1 MRQTVLTHE
10 EILNI
15 CKTIGSKLS
24 TRYRF
29 SEHPP
34 VFIGVMKG
42 AIPFLQDLT
51 SYVDIPL
58 CIDYIQ
64 ISSYEGTSTTGN
76 ISLKK
81 DISIDI
87 KDRDVIIVEDCLDT
101 GISMNFLVDYF
112 KKKYQ
117 PKSLITVALID
128 KQGNRKMPFTLD
140 YSGYVAGSEF
150 LVGYGLDYNEL
161 FRNVNEIFIPDA
173 EEVASWNKILGI
185 K

>member
-1 MRQTVLTHE
+1 MRKTLLSHE
-10 EILNI
+10 DILKI
-15 CKTIGSKLS
+15 CSTIASQLS

-42 AIPFLQDLT
+42 AIPFLQDLI
-51 SYVDIPL
+51 SHVDIPL
-58 CIDYIQ
+58 YVDYIQ
-64 ISSYEGTSTTGN
+64 ISSYEGTNTTGS
-76 ISLKK
+76 IALKK

-87 KDRDVIIVEDCLDT
+87 KDRDVIIVEDCVDT

-112 KKKYQ
+112 KRKYQ

-128 KQGNRKMPFTLD
+128 KQGNRKMPFNVD
-140 YSGYVAGSEF
+140 YAGYVAGSEF
-150 LVGYGLDYNEL
+150 LVGYGLDYYEL
-161 FRNVNEIFIPDA
+161 FRNVPEIFIPDA
-173 EEVASWNKILGI
+173 EEVDSWNKLLGI

>member
-1 MRQTVLTHE
+1 
-10 EILNI
+10 
-15 CKTIGSKLS
+15 
-24 TRYRF
+24 
-29 SEHPP
+29 
-34 VFIGVMKG
+34 
-42 AIPFLQDLT
+42 
-51 SYVDIPL
+51 
-58 CIDYIQ
+58 
-64 ISSYEGTSTTGN
+64 
-76 ISLKK
+76 
-81 DISIDI
+81 
-87 KDRDVIIVEDCLDT
+87 
-101 GISMNFLVDYF
+101 MNFLVDYF